1 MPAGI
6 ETPLMGLT
14 LWLAF
19 NATVYYCLNS
29 AKFAPGIGASS
40 GKKPSGRVQAA
51 LLAIYLVALVVLMIA
66 LCPTWSYKP
75 APFEVFYYP
84 LFYIGVLV
92 HKMLDE
98 ARVTSWKGVNW
109 CIGVMFPVTA
119 LSMVSLFEWLFLGV
133 LIPLALSICALF
145 ILLKKSSD

>member
-29 AKFAPGIGASS
+29 TTFTPGIGASS
-40 GKKPSGRVQAA
+40 GKEPSGRVQAA
-51 LLAIYLVALVVLMIA
+51 LLAIYLVTLIALMVA

-75 APFEVFYYP
+75 APFEVFFYP
-84 LFYIGVLV
+84 LFYIGVLMY
-92 HKMLDE
+92 KMLDG
-98 ARVTSWKGVNW
+98 ATVSTWRGL
-109 CIGVMFPVTA
+109 IGV
-119 LSMVSLFEWLFLGV
+119 LERCSWRQL
-133 LIPLALSICALF
+133 
-145 ILLKKSSD
+145 

>member
-1 MPAGI
+1 MPTGI

-29 AKFAPGIGASS
+29 ITFAPGIGANS
-40 GKKPSGRVQAA
+40 GKEPTGRVQAA
-51 LLAIYLVALVVLMIA
+51 LLVIYLVALIALMIT
-66 LCPTWSYKP
+66 LCPTWAYKP
-75 APFEVFYYP
+75 APFEVFFYP
-84 LFYIGVLV
+84 LFYIGVLMY
-92 HKMLDE
+92 KMLDG
-98 ARVTSWKGVNW
+98 ARVDTWRGVNW

-119 LSMVSLFEWLFLGV
+119 LSMVSLFVWLLLGA

>member
-1 MPAGI
+1 MPAGV
-6 ETPLMGLT
+6 ETPLMGLA

-29 AKFAPGIGASS
+29 ATFAPGIGANSS
-40 GKKPSGRVQAA
+40 KEPTGRVQAA
-51 LLAIYLVALVVLMIA
+51 LLAIYLVALIALMIA
-66 LCPTWSYKP
+66 LCPAWSYKP
-75 APFEVFYYP
+75 APFEVFFYP

-92 HKMLDE
+92 HKMLDG

>member
-29 AKFAPGIGASS
+29 ATFAPGIGASS
-40 GKKPSGRVQAA
+40 GKGPTGRVQAT
-51 LLAIYLVALVVLMIA
+51 LLTIYLVALIALMIA

-75 APFEVFYYP
+75 APFQVFFYP
-84 LFYIGVLV
+84 LFYIGVLMY
-92 HKMLDE
+92 KILDG
-98 ARVTSWKGVNW
+98 ARVVTWRGVNW
-109 CIGVMFPVTA
+109 CIGTMFLATA
-119 LSMVSLFEWLFLGV
+119 LSVGSLFEWLFLGF
-133 LIPLALSICALF
+133 LIPLALNFYGIYV
-145 ILLKKSSD
+145 LLKKSSD

>member
-19 NATVYYCLNS
+19 NATVYYCINS
-29 AKFAPGIGASS
+29 ATFAPGIGANS
-40 GKKPSGRVQAA
+40 GKEPTGRVQAT
-51 LLAIYLVALVVLMIA
+51 LLAIYLAALIVLMIA

-75 APFEVFYYP
+75 APFQVFFYP
-84 LFYIGVLV
+84 LFYIGVIM
-92 HKMLDE
+92 HKMLDG
-98 ARVTSWKGVNW
+98 ARVDTWRGVNW
-109 CIGVMFPVTA
+109 RIGVMFLATA
-119 LSMVSLFEWLFLGV
+119 LSVVSLFEWLLLGF

-145 ILLKKSSD
+145 VLLKKSSG

>member
-14 LWLAF
+14 LWFAF

-29 AKFAPGIGASS
+29 ATFAPGIGVNS
-40 GKKPSGRVQAA
+40 GKEPSGRVQMA
-51 LLAIYLVALVVLMIA
+51 LLAIYLVTLIVLMIV

-75 APFEVFYYP
+75 TPFEVFFYP
-84 LFYIGVLV
+84 LFYIGVLMY
-92 HKMLDE
+92 KMLDG
-98 ARVTSWKGVNW
+98 ARVDTWRGVNW
-109 CIGVMFPVTA
+109 CIGVMFPITA
-119 LSMVSLFEWLFLGV
+119 LSMGSLFEWVFLGF
-133 LIPLALSICALF
+133 LIPLALNFCALF

>member
-6 ETPLMGLT
+6 ETPLMGLA

-19 NATVYYCLNS
+19 NATVYYCINS
-29 AKFAPGIGASS
+29 ATFAPGIGANS
-40 GKKPSGRVQAA
+40 GKEPTGRVQAA
-51 LLAIYLVALVVLMIA
+51 LLAIYLVALIVLMIA
-66 LCPTWSYKP
+66 LCPTWLYKP
-75 APFEVFYYP
+75 APFEVFFYP

-92 HKMLDE
+92 HKMLDG
-98 ARVTSWKGVNW
+98 ARVASWKGVNW